1 MIQKPF
7 LVFLLLFVFLSG
19 NAVENEVQVEIREW
33 LVPWSDTEPRSP
45 AVDKKG
51 RIWFCGRTGHYLAYF
66 NPESGKFKKFELD
79 DKSMPQSLII
89 NKKGQIWFSDPGR
102 GYIGRLL
109 LKSGKVE
116 KYPMPENS
124 GIDPYTLV
132 FNDEGDIWFTA
143 IGANAIG
150 KLDTA
155 SGEVKYSS
163 LETEAA
169 KPLDIKLDS
178 GERPWVSLSA
188 TNRLATI
195 DTETFEVTEYEMSN
209 QDIRP
214 GRIAIT
220 SYNKIWFVDT
230 LTGKLGRFNP
240 KRNIYSQRTVPGG
253 ESAIPS
259 AIIVDENDWLWF
271 VETGLNPN
279 RLVSY
284 NPWDK
289 EFTYISDIPSGGD
302 RIDEMFFDKES
313 GQIWFGSNTNFIGR
327 AKLP

>member
-1 MIQKPF
+1 M
-7 LVFLLLFVFLSG
+7 SG
-19 NAVENEVQVEIREW
+19 NAVENGDQVEIREW

-66 NPESGKFKKFELD
+66 NPETGKFKKFELD
-79 DKSMPQSLII
+79 DKSMPQSLVI

-109 LKSGKVE
+109 LKTGKVK

-143 IGANAIG
+143 MGANAIG

-163 LETEAA
+163 LESEAA

-195 DTETFEVTEYEMSN
+195 DTETFEVT
-209 QDIRP
+209 
-214 GRIAIT
+214 
-220 SYNKIWFVDT
+220 
-230 LTGKLGRFNP
+230 
-240 KRNIYSQRTVPGG
+240 
-253 ESAIPS
+253 
-259 AIIVDENDWLWF
+259 
-271 VETGLNPN
+271 GLNPN

-284 NPWDK
+284 NPWEK
-289 EFTYISDIPSGGD
+289 KFSNISDIPSGGD